1 MRRRRV
7 TLRTRLLV
15 GLLVVMVVV
24 VVAFDLATVTA
35 LRYFLLQRTDGI
47 LNHAVQAY
55 RSQAAELVVNAE
67 RRQLAA
73 KAPQAFPGEYYLAIV
88 TADRG
93 TVVIAASPDAPPRLP
108 PDLTE
113 LARSGRIR
121 TVKGTDGTTRFRVRA
136 VETEVG
142 VLVAAVNLDSVT
154 AIVDHLGRLLA
165 VGTAVALG
173 VLAAGGLVVLRRGLR
188 PLESMAAQADRITA
202 GDLSHRVAPQTPD
215 TEVGRLGLALNRMLG
230 RIEAAVGEQRAGQ
243 ERMRRFFAD
252 ASHEL
257 RTPLTSLRANA
268 ELYQQ
273 GALVGR
279 GQVYEAMRRIRV
291 SAERMSALVDDM
303 LRLARLGQQPERRM
317 HAVDVSA
324 VVADCVREARAVDD
338 GRRWTSGIQPGLV
351 VRGDPDLLRRGVDN
365 LLRNVR
371 THTPAGTTGTVTA
384 YSHHDRVV
392 IEVRDDGPGVPQRAL
407 PQLFDR
413 FYRVDGPSTGGGS
426 GLGLA
431 IVAEVAAA
439 HGGTATA
446 DANAPRGLRI
456 RLALPQAAPR
466 NVPPRETHDPA

>member
-1 MRRRRV
+1 
-7 TLRTRLLV
+7 LLV

-24 VVAFDLATVTA
+24 VVAFDLATVAA
-35 LRYFLLQRTDGI
+35 LRYFLLQRTDGV
-47 LNHAVQAY
+47 LNHAVAVYQ
-55 RSQAAELVVNAE
+55 SQAAALVADAQ
-67 RRQLAA
+67 RRRLAA
-73 KAPQAFPGEYYLAIV
+73 EAPQVVPGEYYLAVV

-93 TVVIAASPDAPPRLP
+93 TVVVAAGPDAPPGLP
-108 PDLTE
+108 PDLAE
-113 LARSGRIR
+113 LARSGRLR
-121 TVKGTDGTTRFRVRA
+121 TVEGTDATTSYRVRA

-142 VLVAAVNLDSVT
+142 VLVAAVNLESVT
-154 AIVDHLGRLLA
+154 AIVNHLGRLLA
-165 VGTAVALG
+165 GGTAVALG

-188 PLESMAAQADRITA
+188 PLESMAAQADRIPA

-215 TEVGRLGLALNRMLG
+215 TEVGRLGLALNRMLA
-230 RIEAAVGEQRAGQ
+230 RIEASVSEQRAGQ

-279 GQVYEAMRRIRV
+279 AQVDEAMRRIRV

-303 LRLARLGQQPERRM
+303 LRLARLDQQPEQQA

-324 VVADCVREARAVDD
+324 VVADCVEETRAVDD
-338 GRRWTSGIQPGLV
+338 GHRWTSGIQPGLV
-351 VRGDPDLLRRGVDN
+351 VRGDPDLLRRAVDN

-371 THTPAGTTGTVTA
+371 VHTPAGTTGTVTA
-384 YSHHDRVV
+384 HSRDRRVV
-392 IEVRDDGPGVPQRAL
+392 IEVSDDGRGVPEPAL

-413 FYRVDGPSTGGGS
+413 FYRVDGPHPGGS

-446 DANAPRGLRI
+446 DANTPRGLRI
-456 RLALPQAAPR
+456 RLTLPQAAPD
-466 NVPPRETHDPA
+466 NAPPTEIH

>member
-1 MRRRRV
+1 MRRRRHA

-24 VVAFDLATVTA
+24 VVAFDLATVAA
-35 LRYFLLQRTDGI
+35 LRYFLLQRTDAI

-55 RSQAAELVVNAE
+55 QGQAAELVADAE
-67 RRQLAA
+67 RRRQAA
-73 KAPQAFPGEYYLAIV
+73 EAPQAFPGEYYLAVV
-88 TADRG
+88 TANRG
-93 TVVIAASPDAPPRLP
+93 TVVVAAGPDAPPRLP

-113 LARSGRIR
+113 LAQSGRIR
-121 TVKGTDGTTRFRVRA
+121 TVEGTDGTTRLRVRA

-142 VLVAAVNLDSVT
+142 VLVAAVSLESVT
-154 AIVDHLGRLLA
+154 TIVDHLGRLLA
-165 VGTAVALG
+165 GGTVVALG

-188 PLESMAAQADRITA
+188 PLESMAAQADRIPV

-279 GQVYEAMRRIRV
+279 GQVDEAMRRIRV

-303 LRLARLGQQPERRM
+303 LRLARLDQQPERRM

-324 VVADCVREARAVDD
+324 VVADCVGEARAVGD
-338 GRRWTSGIQPGLV
+338 GRRWRSGIQPGLV
-351 VRGDPDLLRRGVDN
+351 VRGDPDLLRRAVDN

-371 THTPAGTTGTVTA
+371 MHTPAGTTGTVTA
-384 YSHHDRVV
+384 CSRDNRVV
-392 IEVRDDGPGVPQRAL
+392 IEVRDDGPGVPGSAL

-413 FYRVDGPSTGGGS
+413 FYRVDGPHASGGS

-439 HGGTATA
+439 HGGTTTA
-446 DANAPRGLRI
+446 GANTPRGLCI
-456 RLALPQAAPR
+456 RLTLPQAASG
-466 NVPPRETHDPA
+466 NAPPTEIH